1 VEGENLPVD
10 VNEELRVRG
19 YQIKF
24 VLKIEKYPE
33 LITQTKVFQNRSP
46 FSSHFLPNPT
56 CLHPDPESTFA
67 LLKCH
72 FFLVT

>member
-46 FSSHFLPNPT
+46 F
-56 CLHPDPESTFA
+56 CYVPENIKA
-67 LLKCH
+67 MKQ
-72 FFLVT
+72 

>member
-24 VLKIEKYPE
+24 VLNIEKYPE
-33 LITQTKVFQNRSP
+33 QVTQTKVFQNSQP
-46 FSSHFLPNPT
+46 IFSQTQPVYTLNLSQVLYY
-56 CLHPDPESTFA
+56 
-67 LLKCH
+67 
-72 FFLVT
+72 